1 MSATTIHIYKRIDYP
16 MTLKRG
22 RNALCLSCQGMT
34 FLVRGLR
41 KPFVDFSS
49 GDYVI
54 PNDISEDLSEGAF
67 QATSPTTSP
76 RTFSGGFIARS
87 CKVDLTLL
95 IREESMSILSR

>member
-16 MTLKRG
+16 ITLKKG

-34 FLVRGLR
+34 FHVRGLR

-54 PNDISEDLSEGAF
+54 PNDISKDLSEGG
-67 QATSPTTSP
+67 
-76 RTFSGGFIARS
+76 FSSNVSNDIS
-87 CKVDLTLL
+87 EDLF
-95 IREESMSILSR
+95 RVAS